1 MSAMACEQVEF
12 VKALWVE
19 QRGDALTCKELALFM
34 LALDGAWRPGVVCLV
49 FAGLKVLQFG
59 VHRVAT
65 HALDASAQAG
75 FSRRR
80 WFQWE
85 WWFRALPIAPQS
97 AWWRAEPARPWWWR
111 P

>member
-12 VKALWVE
+12 VKAVWVE
-19 QRGDALTCKELALFM
+19 QRGDALTSKELAFFVLT
-34 LALDGAWRPGVVCLV
+34 LDRAWRPGVVGLV

-80 WFQWE
+80 WFPWE
-85 WWFRALPIAPQS
+85 QWFRALPTAPH
-97 AWWRAEPARPWWWR
+97 
-111 P
+111 